1 MYSSEQLFFDV
12 KYFTIHEPDF
22 FYSGAIY
29 GAISEPDSSYALK
42 KAEELYAEIRKRT
55 TDVLRIYHNINGV
68 LSLDDIKEIKNYLF
82 YDEHYLSDGRY
93 SVFDASFPIAQSW
106 MRLSAGSF
114 AYHDFVLLLHEKY
127 EIGIIKQGV
136 DQETAHDKTN
146 VYYNYSELADSFY
159 KKISNGKSVTEI
171 IEEERKQNYGKND

>member
-55 TDVLRIYHNINGV
+55 TDVQRIVNATPFCLNTAT
-68 LSLDDIKEIKNYLF
+68 LDC
-82 YDEHYLSDGRY
+82 
-93 SVFDASFPIAQSW
+93 Q
-106 MRLSAGSF
+106 
-114 AYHDFVLLLHEKY
+114 
-127 EIGIIKQGV
+127 
-136 DQETAHDKTN
+136 
-146 VYYNYSELADSFY
+146 
-159 KKISNGKSVTEI
+159 
-171 IEEERKQNYGKND
+171 

>member
-1 MYSSEQLFFDV
+1 
-12 KYFTIHEPDF
+12 
-22 FYSGAIY
+22 
-29 GAISEPDSSYALK
+29 
-42 KAEELYAEIRKRT
+42 
-55 TDVLRIYHNINGV
+55 
-68 LSLDDIKEIKNYLF
+68 
-82 YDEHYLSDGRY
+82 
-93 SVFDASFPIAQSW
+93 

-127 EIGIIKQGV
+127 EIVIIKQGV